1 MDDPMPSPYALLFE
15 ALWLIPIR
23 HYLYALILIW
33 TVFFYKF
40 VEFHFLGEY
49 FRGRVNLIY
58 NPDSPIYHGVVS
70 RCRTLHSR
78 YVATPWLASP
88 HLQTCFLNFH
98 GLPPVFTYTRKL
110 FRASDGG
117 TIALDWLT
125 NSHVVDGDPHNQ
137 KEISKEDTTPI
148 AVVIPGLTSDSSSA
162 YLKHLAYNT
171 AKSGWNVVVSNHRGL
186 GGVSVT
192 SDCFYN
198 AGWTEDVRVVL
209 DHLQHEF
216 PMAPLFAI
224 GTSIGANILVKYL
237 GEEGEKTPLRGA
249 VAICSPWDL
258 LVYLPKIQ
266 TKVVRQSSNHRTSRL
281 CPIVC
286 PHLIGLSTA
295 YIFEFVTTLRRS
307 GYSYNSSFNC
317 RHEPQYTRLANWEGI
332 KKSRSIRDFDNHAT
346 CHVGKFETVDTF
358 YRKSSSTQYVGNV
371 AVPLLCI
378 SALDDPLCT
387 KEAIPWEECR
397 ANKNIVLATT
407 NHGGHLA
414 FFEGLTASS
423 LWWVRATNEFLG
435 ALSCSRYM
443 HIQKIQE
450 SGSSGSGK
458 QDETS
463 INQGPYLNIAE
474 DGLVAAAN
482 LEENTTRSKEAT
494 LVLNQRGP
502 KVKDKR
508 SFNVLCRQTK
518 RSIWLLG
525 YIGMVTGFPLVGML
539 MNYLFRK
546 KQRPITASK
555 S

>member
-1 MDDPMPSPYALLFE
+1 MDDSIPSPYDLLFE
-15 ALWLIPIR
+15 ALSLIPIR
-23 HYLYALILIW
+23 HYLYALFLIW
-33 TVFFYKF
+33 TVFFYNF
-40 VEFHFLGEY
+40 VEFHFLGDAVLQY
-49 FRGRVNLIY
+49 FRCRVNLMY
-58 NPDSPIYHGVVS
+58 NPDSPIYHAVVS
-70 RCRTLHSR
+70 RCRTLHGR

-125 NSHVVDGDPHNQ
+125 NSHVLSADPHNQ
-137 KEISKEDTTPI
+137 NEISKEDTTPI

-171 AKSGWNVVVSNHRGL
+171 AKSGWNVVISNHRGL

-258 LVYLPKIQ
+258 LIGDRFICRKFKQ
-266 TKVVRQSSNHRTSRL
+266 RL
-281 CPIVC
+281 YDRA
-286 PHLIGLSTA
+286 LTIGLQ
-295 YIFEFVTTLRRS
+295 
-307 GYSYNSSFNC
+307 GYAQL
-317 RHEPQYTRLANWEGI
+317 HEPQYTRLANWEGI

-443 HIQKIQE
+443 HVQKIQE

-458 QDETS
+458 QEEPPT
-463 INQGPYLNIAE
+463 NQGPYLNIAE
-474 DGLVAAAN
+474 DGLVAAVN

-494 LVLNQRGP
+494 QVLNQRGP

>member
-1 MDDPMPSPYALLFE
+1 MDDPTTPSPYDLLLE

-33 TVFFYKF
+33 TVFFYNF
-40 VEFHFLGEY
+40 VEFHFLGDAVLQY

-70 RCRTLHSR
+70 RCRTLHGR

-125 NSHVVDGDPHNQ
+125 NSHVDDADPHNQ
-137 KEISKEDTTPI
+137 NEISKEDTTPI

-171 AKSGWNVVVSNHRGL
+171 AKSGWNVVISNHRGL
-186 GGVSVT
+186 GGISVT

-258 LVYLPKIQ
+258 LIGD
-266 TKVVRQSSNHRTSRL
+266 RFISRKFKQRL
-281 CPIVC
+281 YDRA
-286 PHLIGLSTA
+286 LTIGLQ
-295 YIFEFVTTLRRS
+295 
-307 GYSYNSSFNC
+307 GYAQL
-317 RHEPQYTRLANWEGI
+317 HEPQYTRLANWEGI
-332 KKSRSIRDFDNHAT
+332 KRSRSIRDFDNHAT

-397 ANKNIVLATT
+397 ANKNIVLVTT

-450 SGSSGSGK
+450 SGSSGSRK
-458 QDETS
+458 QEEPS
-463 INQGPYLNIAE
+463 INQGPYLNIGE
-474 DGLVAAAN
+474 DGLVAAVN
-482 LEENTTRSKEAT
+482 LEENTTRSKDAT
-494 LVLNQRGP
+494 QVLKQRGP